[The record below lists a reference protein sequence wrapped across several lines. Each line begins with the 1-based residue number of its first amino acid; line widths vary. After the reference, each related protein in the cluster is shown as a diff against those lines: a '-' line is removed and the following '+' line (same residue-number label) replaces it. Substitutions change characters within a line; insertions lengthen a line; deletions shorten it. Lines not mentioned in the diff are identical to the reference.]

1 MTLGKSRA
9 DITSLRPSTGCFA
22 SCKHE
27 SATCITVA
35 VAERPSPS
43 LPCQYDHCP
52 CFPSTDSE
60 SRLPLSVT
68 LRLNQSLFRVITRSR
83 LCAMH
88 AWHAAPLQDLPKGL
102 LFIMPAQRPATSSCK
117 ALPICHCCSVLH
129 SSPADIDEG
138 GFGAAG
144 VWAGPPKN
152 ASRRPHRQYP
162 SSAGDRNKALI
173 CIVYLS

>member
-1 MTLGKSRA
+1 MAACEHAGVTQLPLASR
-9 DITSLRPSTGCFA
+9 SRRQ
-22 SCKHE
+22 
-27 SATCITVA
+27 
-35 VAERPSPS
+35 RPSPS
-43 LPCQYDHCP
+43 QLCQCDHCP

-68 LRLNQSLFRVITRSR
+68 LRLNQSLFRVITRSW

-88 AWHAAPLQDLPKGL
+88 AWHAAPPTPRPTKGL

-173 CIVYLS
+173 MICIVYLS